1 MADGERPDGLPHGL
15 YKELLDGL
23 DEAVYFVDRH
33 RRVLYWNRA
42 AELLTGVPAGDVIG
56 TRCCDQRMKH
66 VNEEGEGLCQ
76 GDCPLALTIRDG
88 VARTEDVYVRHRE
101 GHRVPVATRV
111 TPIRDLSGQIIGAVQ
126 ISRDNSAQLALDER
140 TARLEHAALLDPLTG
155 LPNRRCV
162 ESALRA
168 RMEEYDR
175 YGREF
180 GVLFVDIDRFKT
192 VNDEHGH
199 DVGDLVLRM
208 VSRTLA
214 ANTRTFDI
222 LGRWGGEE
230 FLAVLTNVNP
240 EELATIAER
249 SRMLVRE
256 STLPTPRGGL
266 SVTVSIG
273 GTLVMPGDTV
283 ESVVRRADRRMYLS
297 KASGRNCVTV
307 LPAPGESA

>member
-1 MADGERPDGLPHGL
+1 MAHGERPDGLPHGL

-33 RRVLYWNRA
+33 RRVLYWNKA
-42 AELLTGVPAGDVIG
+42 AELLTGIPAEDILG

-88 VARTEDVYVRHRE
+88 IARTEDVYVRHRE

-111 TPIRDLSGQIIGAVQ
+111 LPIRDLSDTIVGAIQ

-140 TARLEHAALLDPLTG
+140 TARLERAALLDPLTG

-175 YGREF
+175 YGWEF
-180 GVLFVDIDRFKT
+180 GVLFVDIDRFKI

-199 DVGDLVLRM
+199 SVGDLVLRM

-230 FLAVLTNVNP
+230 FLAVLANVDR
-240 EELATIAER
+240 EELGAIAER

-256 STLPTPRGGL
+256 SSLQTA
-266 SVTVSIG
+266 
-273 GTLVMPGDTV
+273 
-283 ESVVRRADRRMYLS
+283 RAGCRSRCRS
-297 KASGRNCVTV
+297 A
-307 LPAPGESA
+307 APW